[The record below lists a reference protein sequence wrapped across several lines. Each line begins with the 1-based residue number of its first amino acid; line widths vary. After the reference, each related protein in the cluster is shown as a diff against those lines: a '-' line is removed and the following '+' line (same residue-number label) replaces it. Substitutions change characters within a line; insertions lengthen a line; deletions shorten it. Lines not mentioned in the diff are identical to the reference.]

1 MKNKCSDEIN
11 FHIGHIDVK
20 SPVASLFF
28 PGNCLTVLKP
38 APVAAATDDDSIVD
52 IGGDEGS
59 GDDATNE
66 GSGDSGCQK
75 KNVLS
80 VKEDAYYQRIS
91 EPRKMLGQ

>member
-20 SPVASLFF
+20 SPVASMDHYFMVASLFF

-75 KNVLS
+75 KRMHII
-80 VKEDAYYQRIS
+80 KGYQNP
-91 EPRKMLGQ
+91 EKC